1 MILAVIYYLTDN
13 DLTTASA
20 VLRVRGPDANTYLQG
35 QFTQELRLADG
46 AAAYGLWLDQKG
58 KVLGDSHVLRQAD
71 SEYLIVSFSSSA
83 AQLLLRLQACLI
95 ADEVELVD
103 ESTNWTGVL
112 LWGAGVADMNPPAGG
127 LVLPSRR
134 AGLGGVQ
141 WLVPAQLSGDV
152 TAELLKRAAVKSD
165 RTGAELARLRAGVPA
180 VPVDIGPRDLPNEG
194 GLDEVAISYT
204 KGCYLGQEVMA
215 RLKNLGQVRRRLH
228 LLQGGGVPP
237 APSTALYQ
245 GDRKVGETRSA
256 ATDGDSFLTLA
267 MLSLV
272 NLDPSS
278 GLGMAPGLPPSLK
291 ILRRV

>member
-1 MILAVIYYLTDN
+1 MIYFLTDN

-46 AAAYGLWLDQKG
+46 AVAYGLWLDQKG
-58 KVLGDSHVLRQAD
+58 KVLGDSHVLRLAD
-71 SEYLIVSFSSSA
+71 NDYLVVSFSSTA
-83 AQLLLRLQACLI
+83 AQLLLRLQAYLI

-103 ESTNWTGVL
+103 ETRNWTGAL
-112 LWGAGVADMNPPAGG
+112 LWGMGVADLKPPVGG
-127 LVLPSRR
+127 LALPSRR

-141 WLVPAQLSGDV
+141 WLVPVQRSGAV
-152 TAELLKRAAVKSD
+152 TVELKKISTIESNRA
-165 RTGAELARLRAGVPA
+165 GAELARLRAGVPA

-215 RLKNLGQVRRRLH
+215 RLKNFGQVRRRLH
-228 LLQGGGVPP
+228 LVQGGGVPP
-237 APSTALYQ
+237 APGTALYQ

-256 ATDGDSFLTLA
+256 AADGDNFLTLA

-272 NLDPSS
+272 NLDPAS
-278 GLGMAPGLPPSLK
+278 GCGLAPGLSPGLK

>member
-1 MILAVIYYLTDN
+1 MIYFLTDK

-46 AAAYGLWLDQKG
+46 AVAYGLWLDQKG
-58 KVLGDSHVLRQAD
+58 KVLGDSHVRRMAD
-71 SEYLIVSFSSSA
+71 NEYLVVSFSSTA
-83 AQLLLRLQACLI
+83 AQLLGRLQAYLI

-103 ESTNWTGVL
+103 ESGNWTGVL
-112 LWGAGVADMNPPAGG
+112 LWGEGVAAVEPPAGG

-141 WLVPAQLSGDV
+141 WLVPAQLGEDV
-152 TAELLKRAAVKSD
+152 TAGLNRISALQSD
-165 RTGAELARLRAGVPA
+165 RTAAELARVRAGMPA
-180 VPVDIGPRDLPNEG
+180 VPVDIGLRDLPNEG

-228 LLQGGGVPP
+228 LVQGTGTPP
-237 APSTALYQ
+237 APGTALYQ

-256 ATDGDSFLTLA
+256 VADGNEFLTLA
-267 MLSLV
+267 MLSMV
-272 NLDPSS
+272 NLDPAS
-278 GLGMAPGLPPSLK
+278 GLGVTPGLPPGLK

>member
-1 MILAVIYYLTDN
+1 MKLIVNYFLTDN
-13 DLTTASA
+13 DLTKASA

-35 QFTQELRLADG
+35 QFSQDLRLADG
-46 AAAYGLWLDQKG
+46 AAAYGLWLDLKG
-58 KVLGDSHVLRQAD
+58 KVLADSHVLKLAQNIF
-71 SEYLIVSFSSSA
+71 LVVSFSSTA
-83 AQLLLRLQACLI
+83 AQLLMRLQSYLI

-103 ESTNWTGVL
+103 ESRDWSSVL
-112 LWGAGVADMNPPAGG
+112 FWGDGVADIVPPAGG

-134 AGLGGVQ
+134 AGLDGVQ
-141 WLVPAQLSGDV
+141 WLVPVHQNEVVSAQLKKFPSIKG
-152 TAELLKRAAVKSD
+152 D

-180 VPVDIGPRDLPNEG
+180 VPVDIGSRDLPNEG

-228 LLQGGGVPP
+228 LVQGGGVPP
-237 APSTALYQ
+237 TPGTALYQ

-256 ATDGDSFLTLA
+256 VADGDNFLTLA

-272 NLDPSS
+272 NLDPAA
-278 GLGMAPGLPPSLK
+278 GLGLAPGLPPVLK